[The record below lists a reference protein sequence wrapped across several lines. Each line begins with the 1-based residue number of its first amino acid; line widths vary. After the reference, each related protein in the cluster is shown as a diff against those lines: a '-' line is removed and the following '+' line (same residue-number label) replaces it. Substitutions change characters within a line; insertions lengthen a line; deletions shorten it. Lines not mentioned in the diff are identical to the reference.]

1 MLELGTRNS
10 RPRRAKAKAG
20 GMRVLF
26 SSMRMIGHL
35 RPLFPYAH
43 GLLERGHE
51 VLVAAPEDAATTLRE
66 AGLDHAVFGHPGDA
80 VLAGISAR
88 FATMTAEE
96 VGETAVREI
105 FVGLN
110 APAALPG
117 LRAII
122 GSWKPDLVV
131 RESMEFGALVA
142 AAEAGVPTARVA
154 STNRRAEA
162 LVVAA
167 ASGPLDAVQLQAGL
181 EPDRGASLHDE
192 PSFTAFPPSLDGDV
206 PFEGLRT
213 PFRVRTTRET
223 LAPSAIA
230 PAWAVDDGRPLVFIT
245 FGTLAAGSE
254 RNHRMFRTALEA
266 VGDLP
271 VRVLFSTGVAM
282 DLAKLGDVPGNVTVT
297 SWVDQREVF
306 PRAALLVCH
315 GGAGTVLAGLA
326 HGLPMVVTPI
336 SADQPSNGR
345 LVEGAGSGFMLVQPD
360 APSLRAAIARALVDP
375 LMRAAASRVAH
386 DMAAMPSMDHAIGTL
401 VDLAGSRRGR
411 ST

>member
-1 MLELGTRNS
+1 
-10 RPRRAKAKAG
+10 
-20 GMRVLF
+20 MRVLF
-26 SSMRMIGHL
+26 SSMRMIGHI

-43 GLLERGHE
+43 ALLRHGHD
-51 VLVAAPEDAATTLRE
+51 VLVAAPPDAAETIRD

-80 VLAGISAR
+80 KLAGISSQ

-117 LRAII
+117 LRSIVR
-122 GSWKPDLVV
+122 SWGPDVIV

-154 STNRRAEA
+154 SSNRWAEA
-162 LVVAA
+162 LVVRV
-167 ASGPLDAVQLQAGL
+167 ASEPLDAVRQDAGL
-181 EPDRGASLHDE
+181 LPDGGAGLRVE
-192 PSFTAFPPSLDGDV
+192 ASFTSFPPSLDDNLPLAGV
-206 PFEGLRT
+206 RT

-223 LAPSAIA
+223 LAPEAIV
-230 PAWAVDDGRPLVFIT
+230 PAWAVEDGRPLVFIT

-254 RNHRMFRTALEA
+254 RNHRRFRTALEA

-271 VRVLFSTGVAM
+271 VRVLFSTGADM
-282 DLAKLGDVPGNVTVT
+282 DADKLGHVPDNVTVT
-297 SWVDQREVF
+297 SWVNQRDVF

-315 GGAGTVLAGLA
+315 GGAGTVLAGFA
-326 HGLPMVVTPI
+326 HGIPMVVTPI

-345 LVEGAGSGFMLVQPD
+345 LVEGAGAGVLLMHTD
-360 APSLRAAIARALVDP
+360 AASLRAAIERGLVEP
-375 LMRAAASRVAH
+375 QMRAAAARVALE
-386 DMAAMPSMDHAIGTL
+386 MSVLPSVDDAIREIERLT
-401 VDLAGSRRGR
+401 VR
-411 ST
+411 